1 MEKIAVSA
9 YWMVVEE
16 KKKEAEEKEEEEEK
30 EETEMEQENGKYH
43 LKENMELV
51 KLSQQGK

>member
-1 MEKIAVSA
+1 
-9 YWMVVEE
+9 MVVEE
-16 KKKEAEEKEEEEEK
+16 KKKEAEEKEEEE